1 MKRIKQLNVFLLVS
15 LLAIGLV
22 SCTKSNL
29 APKNQAPSLQV
40 TVSTLAGNTAKGNK
54 DGTGT
59 AATFY
64 NPYSVA
70 VDSHGNLFVADVDN
84 YLIRKI
90 TPAGVVSTF
99 AGTGNAGSVNGTGT
113 AASFGLPLGIV
124 IDGSDNLYVAD
135 ATNKLIRKIT
145 PAGVVSTFAG
155 SGTNAITDGAGTA
168 ASFKVPGY
176 MAIDATGNLFVTD
189 YSYIRKIT
197 PAGVVST
204 IAGNGGQGS
213 AIRTETAADF
223 NGATG
228 IAVDAADNLYVTD
241 YNYNLIRKI
250 TPAGAVSTIAG
261 NGTKGSIDGT
271 GITASFDNP
280 LGIAIDTQGNLF
292 VGEADYRLRMVTP
305 AGVVTTIAGNGTYGS
320 LDGPGT
326 MATFSGFSGITVSGN
341 ALYIADT
348 GNNSIRKVSF

>member
-1 MKRIKQLNVFLLVS
+1 MKKINQLKPLL
-15 LLAIGLV
+15 LICLYLGFFV
-22 SCTKSNL
+22 SCK
-29 APKNQAPSLQV
+29 KNNKPSKTQTQDLQV
-40 TVSTLAGNTAKGNK
+40 TVSTFAGNTTKGSK

-99 AGTGNAGSVNGTGT
+99 AGSGDVGSVNGIGT

-197 PAGVVST
+197 PAGLVST
-204 IAGNGGQGS
+204 IAGNGGQG
-213 AIRTETAADF
+213 AATRTETAADF

-250 TPAGAVSTIAG
+250 TPAGVVSTIAG
-261 NGTKGSIDGT
+261 NGTKGSVDGT
-271 GITASFDNP
+271 GIIASFDNP

-320 LDGPGT
+320 LDGPGIK
-326 MATFSGFSGITVSGN
+326 ASFSGFSGITFSGN
-341 ALYIADT
+341 A
-348 GNNSIRKVSF
+348 